1 MRKRMRDKRNSSSML
16 SLCVESAV
24 ALRSTHMTCL
34 QPLCRIRA
42 IAQVDQDLAHLRF
55 EEQGVCDAAERF
67 LGDVDIGI
75 VKGIAAQCV

>member
-1 MRKRMRDKRNSSSML
+1 
-16 SLCVESAV
+16 
-24 ALRSTHMTCL
+24 MTCL